1 MSLVTQLMKEFV
13 HLPYAYLTL
22 CHYAMLSIQTDGPQS
37 FGSPP
42 MRIFP
47 RTMFCRFAVEM
58 KGGPPADY
66 DAGFDRGGKI
76 AEATGLGLLGDI
88 QSDWA
93 YEERRAATRTT
104 PGRTV
109 RLRRQDRC
117 MLEIVTSSLHARA
130 DERNTFAVIRSI
142 LCWLTGSRF
151 RRGSLHER
159 LKRIVMHSSHNKIQP
174 GAGQSKE
181 ISPIFSHYPC

>member
-1 MSLVTQLMKEFV
+1 MKGFV

-22 CHYAMLSIQTDGPQS
+22 CHYATLSIPTDGPQS

-47 RTMFCRFAVEM
+47 RTMFRRFAVEM
-58 KGGPPADY
+58 KGGPPTDY

-109 RLRRQDRC
+109 RLRRQDRS
-117 MLEIVTSSLHARA
+117 MFEILTTSRHARA
-130 DERNTFAVIRSI
+130 VEWRTLAVIRSI
-142 LCWLTGSRF
+142 LAGEQFQT
-151 RRGSLHER
+151 
-159 LKRIVMHSSHNKIQP
+159 RIPS
-174 GAGQSKE
+174 
-181 ISPIFSHYPC
+181 